1 MVLGKLLKILKTC
14 SSVYLCCTGLAGAKG
29 REILGDV
36 GGKAGVE
43 VVDVGAGVADDD
55 DDVVVVDAVAAV
67 AATDGVATVVGVVV
81 AAVAAAAAVATT
93 DVDVTATDVGVA
105 TAGVDVAAEGGVSKR
120 SNPPF
125 EPSSRTTVVY
135 RRVACVWGWQSAGRS
150 WCSRADVYLPV
161 LLTAD
166 CAAVAPGWP
175 SW

>member
-14 SSVYLCCTGLAGAKG
+14 SSVYLCCTGWAGAKG

-55 DDVVVVDAVAAV
+55 DDDVVVVDAVAAV

-81 AAVAAAAAVATT
+81 AAVAAVATT

-161 LLTAD
+161 LLSAD
-166 CAAVAPGWP
+166 GAVVAPGWP

>member
-1 MVLGKLLKILKTC
+1 LMLLLPLLSGMVLGKLLKILKTC
-14 SSVYLCCTGLAGAKG
+14 SSVYLCCTGWAGAKG

-55 DDVVVVDAVAAV
+55 DDDVVVVDAVAAV

-81 AAVAAAAAVATT
+81 AAVAAVATT

-135 RRVACVWGWQSAGRS
+135 RRVACVWGWQQIVQQWHPGGQVGRE
-150 WCSRADVYLPV
+150 
-161 LLTAD
+161 
-166 CAAVAPGWP
+166 
-175 SW
+175 